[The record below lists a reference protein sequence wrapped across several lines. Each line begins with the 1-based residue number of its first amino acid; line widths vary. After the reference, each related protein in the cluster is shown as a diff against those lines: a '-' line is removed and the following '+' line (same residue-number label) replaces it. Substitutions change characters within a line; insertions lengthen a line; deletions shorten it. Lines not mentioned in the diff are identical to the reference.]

1 MTHSERTGVTV
12 LGLGAMGSA
21 LAATLLDAGHDVTV
35 WNRSPERAAG
45 LTARGATPAS
55 AIGSAVTAQPLVIA
69 CLFDHASVHETLDPV
84 VDGMRGST
92 LVNLTTTTPNE
103 ARELATWAA
112 GHGVRYLDGAIMATP
127 PMIGGPEA
135 SILYSGSRE
144 VFDDVRP
151 VLDRW
156 ATSTYDGADSGL
168 ASLFDLAM
176 LSGMYTMFAG
186 FLHGAAMVGSVGVS
200 AGEFAARATPFL
212 SAMTAGFA
220 HDARVIDGGD
230 YTVPGQQSLDFSD
243 LSHIVRA
250 SEEQGVNPAPVATVQ
265 ELISAQIADGHGAEG
280 FARLYESLRA
290 GRADQAEHT
299 DHADHAADV
308 GPSDETDLAHS
319 IDRVETLR

>member
-1 MTHSERTGVTV
+1 MTNPDDTGVTV

-21 LAATLLDAGHDVTV
+21 LATALLDAGHDTTV
-35 WNRSPERAAG
+35 WNRTPDRAAG
-45 LTARGATPAS
+45 LSARGAKVAS
-55 AIGSAVTAQPLVIA
+55 AIGEAVTAHPLVIA
-69 CLFDHASVHETLDPV
+69 CLLDHASVHETLDPV
-84 VDGMRGST
+84 VDRMRGSV

-112 GHGVRYLDGAIMATP
+112 GHGVGYLDGAIMATP
-127 PMIGGPEA
+127 PMIGTVEA
-135 SILYSGSRE
+135 SILYSGSEE
-144 VFDDVRP
+144 VFDAVRP

-200 AGEFAARATPFL
+200 ASEYAARATPFL

-220 HDARVIDGGD
+220 HHAGVIDGGD

-250 SEEQGVNPAPVATVQ
+250 SEEQGVDPVPIAAVQ
-265 ELISAQIADGHGAEG
+265 ELISKQIAEGHGAEG

-290 GRADQAEHT
+290 DRADRADTADQAG
-299 DHADHAADV
+299 HAA
-308 GPSDETDLAHS
+308 GAASA
-319 IDRVETLR
+319 DRTEALR

>member
-1 MTHSERTGVTV
+1 MTNPEATGVTV

-21 LAATLLDAGHDVTV
+21 LATTLLDARHDTTV
-35 WNRSPERAAG
+35 WNRTPDRAAG
-45 LTARGATPAS
+45 LNARGAAAAS
-55 AIGSAVTAQPLVIA
+55 TIGEAVTAHRLVIA
-69 CLFDHASVHETLDPV
+69 CLLDHASVHETLDPV
-84 VDGMRGST
+84 VDQLRGSA

-112 GHGVRYLDGAIMATP
+112 EHGVRYLDGAIMATP
-127 PMIGGPEA
+127 PMIGTPEA

-144 VFDDVRP
+144 VFDDARP

-156 ATSTYDGADSGL
+156 ATSTYDGADPGL

-186 FLHGAAMVGSVGVS
+186 FLHGAAMAGSVGVS
-200 AGEFAARATPFL
+200 ATEFATRATPFL
-212 SAMTAGFA
+212 SAMTFAFA
-220 HDARVIDGGD
+220 HDATVIDGGD

-250 SEEQGVNPAPVATVQ
+250 SEEQGVDPAPIAAVQ
-265 ELISAQIADGHGAEG
+265 ELISKQIAAGHGAEG

-290 GRADQAEHT
+290 DRADR
-299 DHADHAADV
+299 ADRTEA
-308 GPSDETDLAHS
+308 
-319 IDRVETLR
+319 LR

>member
-1 MTHSERTGVTV
+1 MTHPESTGTGTGVAV

-21 LAATLLDAGHDVTV
+21 LATTLLDAGHAVTV
-35 WNRSPERAAG
+35 WNRTPGRADALG
-45 LTARGATPAS
+45 ARGATAAS
-55 AIGSAVTAQPLVIA
+55 TAGAAVTAHPLVIA
-69 CLFDHASVHETLDPV
+69 CLFDHASVHQTLDPV
-84 VDGMRGST
+84 IERMRGSV

-112 GHGVRYLDGAIMATP
+112 GHGVGYLDGAIMATP
-127 PMIGGPEA
+127 PMIGAPGA

-144 VFDDVRP
+144 VFDAVRP

-156 ATSTYDGADSGL
+156 ATSTYDGEDAGL

-186 FLHGAAMVGSVGVS
+186 FLHGAAMAGSVGVT
-200 AGEFAARATPFL
+200 ATEFAARATPFL

-220 HDARVIDGGD
+220 GYAAVVDGGD

-250 SEEQGVNPAPVATVQ
+250 SEEQGVDPAPVAAVQ
-265 ELISAQIADGHGAEG
+265 ELISRQIADGHGAEG

-290 GRADQAEHT
+290 GRVE
-299 DHADHAADV
+299 AA
-308 GPSDETDLAHS
+308 
-319 IDRVETLR
+319 R

>member
-1 MTHSERTGVTV
+1 MTDSQGTGVTV
-12 LGLGAMGSA
+12 LGLGAMGGA
-21 LAATLLDAGHDVTV
+21 LATTLLDAGHTVTV
-35 WNRSPERAAG
+35 WNRTPARAAD
-45 LTARGATPAS
+45 LSARGAEEAS
-55 AIGSAVTAQPLVIA
+55 SVGAAVAAHPLIVA
-69 CLFDHASVHETLDPV
+69 CLLDHASVHETLDPV
-84 VDGMRGST
+84 VAGMRGSA

-127 PMIGGPEA
+127 PMIGTPEA

-144 VFDDVRP
+144 VFDEARP

-186 FLHGAAMVGSVGVS
+186 FLQGAAMVGSVGVT
-200 AGEFAARATPFL
+200 ATEFAERATPFL
-212 SAMTAGFA
+212 GAMTFAFA

-250 SEEQGVNPAPVATVQ
+250 SEEQGVNPAPVAAVQ

-290 GRADQAEHT
+290 GRAEHG
-299 DHADHAADV
+299 DHATDV
-308 GPSDETDLAHS
+308 DRTDRTHS
-319 IDRVETLR
+319 TDRVETHR

>member
-1 MTHSERTGVTV
+1 MTDPRGTGVTV

-21 LAATLLDAGHDVTV
+21 LATTLLDAGHAVTV
-35 WNRSPERAAG
+35 WNRSPARATD
-45 LTARGATPAS
+45 LSARGAEAAS
-55 AIGSAVTAQPLVIA
+55 TTGAAVAAHPLIVA
-69 CLFDHASVHETLDPV
+69 CLLDHASVHETLDPV
-84 VDGMRGST
+84 VAGMQGST

-103 ARELATWAA
+103 ARELATWAD
-112 GHGVRYLDGAIMATP
+112 GHGIRYLDGAIMATP
-127 PMIGGPEA
+127 PMIGTPEA

-186 FLHGAAMVGSVGVS
+186 FLHGAAMVGSVGVT
-200 AGEFAARATPFL
+200 ATEFAARATPFI

-250 SEEQGVNPAPVATVQ
+250 SEEQGVDPAPVAVVQ
-265 ELISAQIADGHGAEG
+265 ELISRQIAAGHGAEG

-290 GRADQAEHT
+290 DRGDNAGRSDHT
-299 DHADHAADV
+299 DRA
-308 GPSDETDLAHS
+308 
-319 IDRVETLR
+319 ETLR

>member
-1 MTHSERTGVTV
+1 MTDPRGTGVTL

-21 LAATLLDAGHDVTV
+21 LAATLLGTGHAVTV
-35 WNRSPERAAG
+35 WNRTPARAAE
-45 LTARGATPAS
+45 LSAQGAEAAS
-55 AIGSAVTAQPLVIA
+55 TTGAAVAAHPLIVT
-69 CLFDHASVHETLDPV
+69 CLLDHASVHETLDPV
-84 VDGMRGST
+84 VAGMRGST

-103 ARELATWAA
+103 ARELATWAD

-127 PMIGGPEA
+127 PMIGTPGA
-135 SILYSGSRE
+135 SILYSGSRG

-186 FLHGAAMVGSVGVS
+186 FLHGAAMVGSVGVT
-200 AGEFAARATPFL
+200 ATEFAARATPFI

-220 HDARVIDGGD
+220 HDASVIDGGD

-250 SEEQGVNPAPVATVQ
+250 SEEQGVDPAPVAVVQ
-265 ELISAQIADGHGAEG
+265 ELISRQIAAGHGAEG

-290 GRADQAEHT
+290 VRGDNTGRSDHT
-299 DHADHAADV
+299 DRA
-308 GPSDETDLAHS
+308 
-319 IDRVETLR
+319 ETLR

>member
-1 MTHSERTGVTV
+1 MTHPARTGVTV

-21 LAATLLDAGHDVTV
+21 LAATLLDAGHDTTV
-35 WNRSPERAAG
+35 WNRTPARAAA
-45 LTARGATPAS
+45 LAARGAATAS
-55 AIGSAVTAQPLVIA
+55 TVEEAVTAHPLVIA

-84 VDGMRGST
+84 VDRLRGST

-112 GHGVRYLDGAIMATP
+112 AHGVRYLDGAIMATP
-127 PMIGGPEA
+127 PMIGTPEA

-144 VFDDVRP
+144 VFDEVRP

-186 FLHGAAMVGSVGVS
+186 FLHGAAMAGS
-200 AGEFAARATPFL
+200 AGMSATDFAARATPFL
-212 SAMTAGFA
+212 SAMTFAFA
-220 HDARVIDGGD
+220 HDAAVIDGGD

-250 SEEQGVNPAPVATVQ
+250 SEEQGVDPTLIAAVQ
-265 ELISAQIADGHGAEG
+265 ELISRQIAAGHGAEG
-280 FARLYESLRA
+280 FARLYESM
-290 GRADQAEHT
+290 RADRADRAEPTAHT
-299 DHADHAADV
+299 
-308 GPSDETDLAHS
+308 
-319 IDRVETLR
+319 DRVETLR